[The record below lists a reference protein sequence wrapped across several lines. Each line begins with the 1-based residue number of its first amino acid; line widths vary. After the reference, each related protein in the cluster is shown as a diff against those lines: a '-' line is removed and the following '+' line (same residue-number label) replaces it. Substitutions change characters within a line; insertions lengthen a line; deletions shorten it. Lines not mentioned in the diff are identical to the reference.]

1 MQGQPSVPIAV
12 EHHVCPAQHAAP
24 FEMHAAGR
32 IVRRARLL
40 EGLVADREDLVEQE
54 DLRIER

>member
-1 MQGQPSVPIAV
+1 
-12 EHHVCPAQHAAP
+12 
-24 FEMHAAGR
+24 MHAAGR